1 MMIKKVSVLAVIA
14 ISIGFFWIMVPPSAD
29 STMNAQWTP
38 NPENGSVLL
47 QAAGCFA
54 CHSDTDTDTDTDA
67 YAGGLQL
74 DSPFGNFYSPNIT
87 MDREQGIGAWSLND
101 FAGAVRQGISP
112 EDTFYYPVM
121 PFTSYQGM
129 TDQDIVDMW
138 FALKQQPISKQPNQ
152 NHEIHFPFN
161 QRMLLK
167 GWRLLFLKTN
177 QVNSNQRGAY
187 LAEHVLHC
195 SECHTP
201 RNGLGGLKLSK
212 HFQGNDQLPDENAAP
227 DIRSQV
233 LRDKGWTV
241 ADLKY
246 LFAQGMLPDGDYVG
260 GSMVDVVDFGT
271 AKIAA
276 QDRELLANFVLG
288 Q

>member
-1 MMIKKVSVLAVIA
+1 MWIKKVSALVVVA
-14 ISIGFFWIMVPPSAD
+14 IVMGLIWILVPPNAD
-29 STMNAQWTP
+29 SNIDVHRQP
-38 NPENGSVLL
+38 DPDNGAMLL
-47 QAAGCFA
+47 QAAGCLA
-54 CHSDTDTDTDTDA
+54 CHSSPDNEV

-87 MDREQGIGAWSLND
+87 MDSEQGIGAWSLND

-112 EDTFYYPVM
+112 EGDFYYPVM
-121 PFTSYQGM
+121 PFTSYQGL

-138 FALKQQPISKQPNQ
+138 IALKQQPDSKQPSQ
-152 NHEIHFPFN
+152 EHDMQFPFN

-167 GWRLLFLKTN
+167 GWRLLFLNTN
-177 QVNSNQRGAY
+177 QVDPSQRGAY
-187 LAEHVLHC
+187 LAAHVLHC

-201 RNGLGGLKLSK
+201 RNILGGLVLSQY
-212 HFQGNDQLPDENAAP
+212 FQGNDQLPDENVAP
-227 DIRSQV
+227 DIRSQA

-246 LFAQGMLPDGDYVG
+246 LFAEGALPDGDYVG
-260 GSMVDVVDFGT
+260 GSMVEVVDFGT
-271 AKIAA
+271 SQISA
-276 QDRELLANFVLG
+276 QDRAMLANFVLN